1 MAHTLKTFGHAT
13 LLVLQDGEP
22 LVATDPWLIG
32 SNYWRSW
39 WLEKYPSEEE
49 IDLVRRAAALY
60 ITHSHPDHF
69 HWPSLRRLGPRET
82 LHPEAPGYVVPGFLA
97 DKGFPARVMAPWTWL
112 EVSEQVRIASVP
124 VPINDSML
132 VVDTP
137 RSVIVDIN
145 DCSPRGALLR
155 LVKERLI
162 DPDKRV
168 IVLKSYSPASMGS
181 ALFSGDK
188 RVPMKSKQDYADV
201 ARRMAEAL
209 GASYFVPFASQAF
222 FSRSDSRWANDFKVT
237 YEDLRAAWGV
247 SPVELCPPFV
257 TMDLATG
264 DYTSAYADVSRSLS
278 ASQLEAIRGRES
290 EEAAFTLPADFD
302 ARLKRYLDEVA
313 FLRLFFRSGIG
324 WRLTTSGTE
333 RFYNSRTR
341 EVENRIPGKHDFI
354 VSLPDQVLHEALAN
368 NVLTDLGITMF
379 IRVDTRVDRKMT
391 YGAFLLMA
399 LHDYG
404 HLADAKSMARCGWF
418 YAPYL
423 FPALLRLRRAR
434 GLQ

>member
-1 MAHTLKTFGHAT
+1 MNHTLRTVGHAT
-13 LLVLQDGEP
+13 LLVLEDGVP

-39 WLEKYPSEEE
+39 WLEKYPSEAE
-49 IDLVRRAAALY
+49 IDLVRRAKALY
-60 ITHSHPDHF
+60 VTHSHPDHF

-82 LHPEAPGYVVPGFLA
+82 LHPTAPGYVVPDFLR
-97 DKGFPARVMAPWTWL
+97 GEGYPARVLEPWRWC
-112 EVSEQVRIASVP
+112 EVSGQVRIASVP

-137 RSVIVDIN
+137 HAVIVDIN
-145 DCSPRGALLR
+145 DCSPRTALLR
-155 LVKERLI
+155 LVAERLLA
-162 DPDKRV
+162 PGKRV

-209 GASYFVPFASQAF
+209 GASHFVPFASQAF
-222 FSRSDSRWANDFKVT
+222 FNRSDSRWANAFKVT
-237 YEDLRAAWGV
+237 YEDLRAAWGA

-257 TMDLATG
+257 TMDLASG
-264 DYTSAYADVSRSLS
+264 KYTSAYAEVDRALS
-278 ASQLEAIRGRES
+278 AAQLDAIRSREA

-324 WRLTTSGTE
+324 WKLTTSGTA
-333 RFYNSRTR
+333 RFYDSRTR
-341 EVENRIPGKHDFI
+341 EVASRIPEDYDFV
-354 VSLPDQVLHEALAN
+354 VSLPDKVLDEALSN

-404 HLADAKSMARCGWF
+404 HLAGVWNMVRCGWF

-423 FPALLRLRRAR
+423 FPSLFRLKRAR
-434 GLQ
+434 SLQ